1 MKKLKGKIGVSFIIL
16 LLFFPLIIS
25 QTVVQVP
32 QEQVPDNFFSNAFAF
47 MKNKVILSVIIIFAL
62 VIAFLILVFFLVK
75 WLVGYIK
82 DRNDIFWQLK
92 HQRLKLAS
100 IQRRYASKHWWKTH
114 KNTPIRIIKKV
125 GDKVEISS
133 PIAYHRGD
141 YLTHEG
147 NYIISMNLVGN
158 KKYFFFPITDL
169 LIIPNTTEVKIMKKG
184 GEIETVTGLPQAK
197 DIIQFTETEIF
208 LNIESISNT
217 GMFYIPVMKATD
229 GKVIDLSLPT
239 YTSLKRVILSDYLYE
254 QTDEFSKL
262 AKKSMDINP
271 NLRYQQ
277 KVSDNSNTVEVP
289 SGEKG

>member
-1 MKKLKGKIGVSFIIL
+1 MKKLKRKIGVSIIIL

-32 QEQVPDNFFSNAFAF
+32 QEEPPTNYFTNAFAF
-47 MKNKVILSVIIIFAL
+47 MKNKVILSVIIIFVL
-62 VIAFLILVFFLVK
+62 IIAFLILIFFLLK
-75 WLVGYIK
+75 WLIGYIK

-92 HQRLKLAS
+92 RSRLKLAS
-100 IQRRYASKHWWKTH
+100 IQRRYASRHWWKIQ

-147 NYIISMNLVGN
+147 NYIISMNLIGHN
-158 KKYFFFPITDL
+158 RWFFFPITDL
-169 LIIPNTTEVKIMKKG
+169 LVIPNTTEVKIMKKG
-184 GEIETVTGLPQAK
+184 GGVETVTGLPQAK

-208 LNIESISNT
+208 LNIESISST

-271 NLRYQQ
+271 NLRYAQ
-277 KVSDNSNTVEVP
+277 KVADNSNAVEVP
-289 SGEKG
+289 QGEKV

>member
-1 MKKLKGKIGVSFIIL
+1 MKDLKKGISVLFIIL
-16 LLFFPLIIS
+16 LLFLPLIIS

-32 QEQVPDNFFSNAFAF
+32 QEQVPNNFFSNAFAW
-47 MKNKVILSVIIIFAL
+47 MQSKVILSAVIIFII

-75 WLVGYIK
+75 WLVGYLK

-92 HQRLKLAS
+92 NQRLKLAS
-100 IQRRYASKHWWKTH
+100 IQRRYASTHWFKIK

-158 KKYFFFPITDL
+158 KKWFFFPVTDL
-169 LIIPNTTEVKIMKKG
+169 LIIPNTTEIQVMKKG
-184 GEIETVTGLPQAK
+184 GGTETIEGLPQAE

-277 KVSDNSNTVEVP
+277 KVSDSSNTVEVP
-289 SGEKG
+289 AGEK

>member
-1 MKKLKGKIGVSFIIL
+1 MKDLKKGIGVSIIIL
-16 LLFFPLIIS
+16 LLFLPLIIS

-32 QEQVPDNFFSNAFAF
+32 QEQVPNNFFSNAFAW
-47 MKNKVILSVIIIFAL
+47 MQSKVILSAVIIFIII
-62 VIAFLILVFFLVK
+62 IAFLILVFFFVR

-100 IQRRYASKHWWKTH
+100 IQRRYASRHWWKIQ
-114 KNTPIRIIKKV
+114 KNTPIRIVKRIGEKL
-125 GDKVEISS
+125 EISS

-141 YLTHEG
+141 YLSHEG
-147 NYIISMNLVGN
+147 NYIISMNLIGN
-158 KKYFFFPITDL
+158 KKWFFFPVTDL
-169 LIIPNTTEVKIMKKG
+169 LIIPNTTEVKVMKKG
-184 GEIETVTGLPQAK
+184 GGVETIKDLPQAD
-197 DIIQFTETEIF
+197 DIIQFTESDILLF
-208 LNIESISNT
+208 IESISNT

-254 QTDEFSKL
+254 QTDEFSKI

-271 NLRYQQ
+271 NLRYAQ

-289 SGEKG
+289 SGEK

>member
-1 MKKLKGKIGVSFIIL
+1 MKDLKKGIGVSIIIL
-16 LLFFPLIIS
+16 LLFLPLIIS

-32 QEQVPDNFFSNAFAF
+32 QEQVPNNFFSNAFAW
-47 MKNKVILSVIIIFAL
+47 MQSKVILSAVIIFIIVL
-62 VIAFLILVFFLVK
+62 AFLILVFFLVK
-75 WLVGYIK
+75 WLIGYIK

-100 IQRRYASKHWWKTH
+100 IQRRYASKHWWKVH
-114 KNTPIRIIKKV
+114 KNTPIRIVKRV
-125 GDKVEISS
+125 GEKLEISS

-158 KKYFFFPITDL
+158 KKWFFFPITDL
-169 LIIPNTTEVKIMKKG
+169 LIIPNTTEVKVMKKG
-184 GEIETVTGLPQAK
+184 GGVETIEGLPQAD

-208 LNIESISNT
+208 LFIESISNT

-271 NLRYQQ
+271 NIRAIIKTQD
-277 KVSDNSNTVEVP
+277 SSNTVDIP
-289 SGEKG
+289 QGDK

>member
-1 MKKLKGKIGVSFIIL
+1 MKYLKRRVGVSFIIL
-16 LLFFPLIIS
+16 LLFLPLIIS

-32 QEQVPDNFFSNAFAF
+32 QEQVPNNFFSNAFAW
-47 MKNKVILSVIIIFAL
+47 MQSKVILSAVIIFIIVL
-62 VIAFLILVFFLVK
+62 AFLILVFFLVK
-75 WLVGYIK
+75 WLIGYIK
-82 DRNDIFWQLK
+82 DRSDIFWQLK

-100 IQRRYASKHWWKTH
+100 IQRRYASKHWWKIH
-114 KNTPIRIIKKV
+114 KNTPIRIVKKV
-125 GDKVEISS
+125 DNKLEISS

-158 KKYFFFPITDL
+158 KKWLFFPITDL
-169 LIIPNTTEVKIMKKG
+169 LIIPNTTEVEVMKKG
-184 GEIETVTGLPQAK
+184 GGTEKITGLPQA
-197 DIIQFTETEIF
+197 DEIIQFTETEIF
-208 LNIESISNT
+208 LFIESISNT
-217 GMFYIPVMKATD
+217 GMFYIPVMKADD

-289 SGEKG
+289 SGEK